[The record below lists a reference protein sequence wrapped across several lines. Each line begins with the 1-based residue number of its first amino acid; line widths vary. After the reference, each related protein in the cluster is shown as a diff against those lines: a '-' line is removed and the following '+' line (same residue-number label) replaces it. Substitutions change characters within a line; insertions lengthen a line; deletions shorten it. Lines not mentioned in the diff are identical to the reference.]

1 MAWMNKD
8 GEAVELTQ
16 RQKDLLAGFGLP
28 TDFESLT
35 DEQYLAIDGRMSSEM
50 QLKGLADDGL
60 NEYGEL
66 CESVILALPDD

>member
-1 MAWMNKD
+1 MAWRNRD
-8 GEAVELTQ
+8 GDAVNLTQ
-16 RQKDLLAGFGLP
+16 RQKDLLDGFGLP
-28 TDFESLT
+28 IDFEALT
-35 DEQYLAIDGRMSSEM
+35 DEQYFAIDERMSSEM